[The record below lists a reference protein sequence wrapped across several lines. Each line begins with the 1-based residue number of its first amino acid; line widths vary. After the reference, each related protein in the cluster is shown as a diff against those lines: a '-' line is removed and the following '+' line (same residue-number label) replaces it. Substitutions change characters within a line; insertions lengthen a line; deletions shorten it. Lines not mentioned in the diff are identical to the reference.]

1 MAPLLALV
9 TLFYLYPAVEVVR
22 LSLTNSSLL
31 ARNYGYTLGTLWS
44 TLTDPTTYDVIW
56 ITFKFVIASI
66 VGQLSLGLLIALA
79 VQRGVARRLP
89 GSVFV
94 RTVVLS
100 AWILPGVVIGILW
113 QIVLNEAPYGLV
125 TSALSAVGI
134 GTSIPFLS
142 EPGLAL
148 WSVTLANVWR
158 GTAFSMILQYAG
170 LQSISPELYE
180 AAQVDGASPLQQFRY
195 VTLPQLRP
203 HITINLIL
211 ITIATFNTFD
221 MILSLTGGGPGRA
234 TEVLALRAYNV
245 IFREFSLGKG
255 SVLALLMLTFS
266 LLMTVGYLRLL
277 RRAE

>member
-1 MAPLLALV
+1 MAPLLAVV
-9 TLFYLYPAVEVVR
+9 TVFYLYPGIEVVR

-31 ARNYGYTLGTLWS
+31 ARNYAYTLETLRS
-44 TLTDPTTYDVIW
+44 TLADPITHHVIW
-56 ITFKFVIASI
+56 ITFVFVIASI
-66 VGQLSLGLLIALA
+66 VGQLTFGLLIALA
-79 VQRGVARRLP
+79 VQRGMARRLP

-125 TSALSAVGI
+125 TSALATAGI
-134 GTSIPFLS
+134 HTSIPFLS

-170 LQSISPELYE
+170 LQSISAELYE

-203 HITINLIL
+203 HLTINLIL

-221 MILSLTGGGPGRA
+221 MILPLTGGGPGRA

-245 IFREFSLGKG
+245 IFREFSLGQG
-255 SVLALLMLTFS
+255 SVLALLMLAFS

-277 RRAE
+277 KRAA